1 MFTAPAT
8 CHLLFVY
15 KRNKNLQSENT
26 CWFSRP
32 VLNPGVL
39 LTKQSCPQTTP
50 WLGCRKHPL
59 AVSIPLFLFCWVRI
73 PQKVNPDERI
83 WNWKAKL
90 ESNTKKRKKKGGG
103 GSVSTAAMCWMC
115 WTLQTWNTAQVP
127 SWVNGCP
134 WQLTNSQLFSSPQKS
149 SQCLRWDCFMVY
161 ENCPPWLEVITN
173 MNLEECKRQWH
184 HLP

>member
-32 VLNPGVL
+32 VLDPGVL

-90 ESNTKKRKKKGGG
+90 ECNTKKRKKRGGG
-103 GSVSTAAMCWMC
+103 FHCPQQPCV
-115 WTLQTWNTAQVP
+115 
-127 SWVNGCP
+127 GCAGHCRRGT
-134 WQLTNSQLFSSPQKS
+134 QLKSLHGLMVAPDNWLTHSFSPH
-149 SQCLRWDCFMVY
+149 LRRV
-161 ENCPPWLEVITN
+161 LSA
-173 MNLEECKRQWH
+173 
-184 HLP
+184 